1 MSEQR
6 ETGSERVVLDV
17 DNLRIH
23 YATPQ
28 GDVIAVSD
36 ISFELYEGETLGL
49 VGESGCGKSTTA
61 YGILQL
67 VQPPGYIVHGSIEVD
82 GTEVLNLTEE
92 ELRKFRWTGLS
103 LIPQGA
109 MNSLNPT
116 MRVKAQIVDVIES
129 HEGKANYESLRERL
143 SAFLRK
149 IRRPRRGEPLK
160 KYLGEWLRNLTLLLR
175 YEPLKERIFD
185 LFQAVGLPNRIYNMY
200 PHELSGG
207 MKQRV
212 CIAMGVALH
221 PTVVIADE
229 ATSALDVVVQR
240 IVAQTLVEVKDE
252 IGVSLIVIGHDMGL
266 LAQIVDRIAVMYAG
280 KIVEIAPVENVYAKP
295 LHPYTQLL
303 IDSIPSI
310 KERKPLKITE
320 GITHDPRNP
329 PSGCIFRLRCP
340 FAWDHC
346 ALEEPPQINVEAKHE
361 VACHLFD
368 EQFEERRSN
377 AFAAIANS

>member
-1 MSEQR
+1 MSQPLHPHPK
-6 ETGSERVVLDV
+6 SLPQNERGTSKRDDSPSLLVGEGAGGRGVKDRIVLKV
-17 DNLRIH
+17 EKLRIH

-28 GDVIAVSD
+28 GEVIAVSD
-36 ISFELYEGETLGL
+36 ISFDLYEGETLGL

-67 VQPPGYIVHGSIEVD
+67 VQPPGYIVHGSIKVD
-82 GTEVLNLTEE
+82 GTEVLDLSEE
-92 ELRKFRWTGLS
+92 ELRNFRWTGLS

-116 MRVKAQIVDVIES
+116 MRVKDQIIDVIEA
-129 HEGKANYESLRERL
+129 HEGKQTDKKALRER
-143 SAFLRK
+143 
-149 IRRPRRGEPLK
+149 I
-160 KYLGEWLRNLTLLLR
+160 Y
-175 YEPLKERIFD
+175 D
-185 LFQAVGLPNRIYNMY
+185 LFAKVGLPNRIYNMY

-240 IVAQTLVEVKDE
+240 IVAQTLIQVKDE

-280 KIVEIAPVENVYAKP
+280 KMVEIAPVESIYAEP
-295 LHPYTQLL
+295 LHPYTKLL

-310 KERKPLKITE
+310 KERKPLRITE

-340 FAWDHC
+340 FAWEHC
-346 ALEEPPQINVEAKHE
+346 AEVEPLPIQVDRKHE
-361 VACHLFD
+361 VACHMFD
-368 EQFEERRSN
+368 EQFEERRAH
-377 AFAAIANS
+377 AFATTANP

>member
-1 MSEQR
+1 MSENQKI
-6 ETGSERVVLDV
+6 SERRAILTVKD
-17 DNLRIH
+17 LRIH

-36 ISFELYEGETLGL
+36 ISFELLEGETLGL

-67 VQPPGYIVHGSIEVD
+67 VQPPGYIVGGEVVLDDIELLHLD
-82 GTEVLNLTEE
+82 EE
-92 ELRKFRWTGLS
+92 ELRKMRWTNLS

-116 MRVKAQIVDVIES
+116 MRVKDQIIDAIEA
-129 HEGKANYESLRERL
+129 HEGKQTDKEALRD
-143 SAFLRK
+143 
-149 IRRPRRGEPLK
+149 
-160 KYLGEWLRNLTLLLR
+160 
-175 YEPLKERIFD
+175 RIYD
-185 LFQAVGLPNRIYNMY
+185 LFQTVGLPNRIYNMY

-212 CIAMGVALH
+212 CIAMGIALN
-221 PTVVIADE
+221 PSVVIADE

-240 IVAQTLVEVKDE
+240 IVAQTLIKVKDAL
-252 IGVSLIVIGHDMGL
+252 GVSMIIIGHDMGL

-280 KIVEIAPVENVYAKP
+280 KIVENASVDSLFATPR
-295 LHPYTQLL
+295 HPYTQLL
-303 IDSIPSI
+303 IESIPSI

-340 FAWDHC
+340 FAWEQC
-346 ALEEPPQINVEAKHE
+346 AQVEPPPIIVDDRNE
-361 VACHLFD
+361 VACHLYD
-368 EQFEERRSN
+368 EQFAERRAD
-377 AFAAIANS
+377 AFATTGNS

>member
-1 MSEQR
+1 MSEQNQS
-6 ETGSERVVLDV
+6 GSERVVLEV
-17 DNLRIH
+17 ENLRIH

-67 VQPPGYIVHGSIEVD
+67 VQPPGYIVHGSIKVD
-82 GTEVLNLTEE
+82 GAEVLNLSEE

-116 MRVKAQIVDVIES
+116 MRVKDQIIDVIEA
-129 HEGKANYESLRERL
+129 HEGKLKNKEALRER
-143 SAFLRK
+143 
-149 IRRPRRGEPLK
+149 
-160 KYLGEWLRNLTLLLR
+160 
-175 YEPLKERIFD
+175 IFE
-185 LFQAVGLPNRIYNMY
+185 LFQMVGLPNRIYNMY

-212 CIAMGVALH
+212 CIAMGIALN
-221 PTVVIADE
+221 PVVVIADE

-240 IVAQTLVEVKDE
+240 IVAQTLVKVKDAL
-252 IGVSLIVIGHDMGL
+252 GVSLIVIGHDMGL

-280 KIVEIAPVENVYAKP
+280 KMVEIAPVENVYAKP

-340 FAWDHC
+340 FAWEHC
-346 ALEEPPQINVEAKHE
+346 AELEPLPIYVEDKHE

-368 EQFEERRSN
+368 EQFEERRAD
-377 AFAAIANS
+377 AFATIANS